1 MPKTNRAGK
10 TNWLMMS
17 QSKHNKQGSVARNEG
32 PVEKEEEKERKK
44 NKRTK
49 ERG

>member
-17 QSKHNKQGSVARNEG
+17 QSKHNEQGSVARNEG
-32 PVEKEEEKERKK
+32 PEEKEEEKERKK